1 MSDRV
6 TEIEQG
12 ALTVSVLFVVRD
24 NSRFDF
30 NVSLNQWCEIDLA
43 RVDPVI
49 VKELTEHL
57 RVGDD
62 CVLND
67 FREAL
72 NRCAQWQRFQN
83 VDVIDDE
90 RWLMNCA
97 DQVFSRARV
106 HAGFSANRAVH
117 HRQKRS
123 RNLHVR
129 NAALKN
135 CRYKSGKI
143 ANHAAAEPDDERL
156 SIQIGAKHL
165 LTAISGLF
173 ERL

>member
-24 NSRFDF
+24 DPRFDLD
-30 NVSLNQWCEIDLA
+30 VSLNQWCEIDLA

-49 VKELTEHL
+49 VKKLTEHL

-62 CVLND
+62 CVLDD
-67 FREAL
+67 FGKTLTEFAR
-72 NRCAQWQRFQN
+72 WQRFQN

-97 DQVFSRARV
+97 DQVFS
-106 HAGFSANRAVH
+106 
-117 HRQKRS
+117 
-123 RNLHVR
+123 
-129 NAALKN
+129 
-135 CRYKSGKI
+135 
-143 ANHAAAEPDDERL
+143 
-156 SIQIGAKHL
+156 
-165 LTAISGLF
+165 
-173 ERL
+173 